1 MKKYILSIILAGF
14 ASSAFTQKNYLDK
27 VTDSTCKCLE
37 AGKAKVKSE
46 ADLDKLGENCILKA
60 ATPYLDSF
68 SRDENVKIED
78 LDGEIGNK
86 IGQKIG
92 MKLVTNCPAFVE
104 LIATFSNSQDEPEV
118 VTGKTSGTV
127 TAVTTSDHIFLSIKE
142 ASGKITRL
150 AWIEYFPGADE
161 YKSNPALLKGKQVEV
176 EWKQSEI
183 YNIANKDFAI
193 VKVISKLRVK

>member
-1 MKKYILSIILAGF
+1 MKKYFLSMILTGLAF
-14 ASSAFTQKNYLDK
+14 SAFTQKNYVDK
-27 VTDSTCKCLE
+27 VADSTCKCLE
-37 AGKAKVKSE
+37 AGKAQIKSE
-46 ADLDKLGENCILKA
+46 ADLDNLGQKCIIKA

-92 MKLVTNCPAFVE
+92 MKLVTSCPVFVE
-104 LIATFSNSQDEPEV
+104 LIANFSNNQDEPEV

-127 TAVTTSDHIFLSIKE
+127 TAVAISDHVFLSIKE

-150 AWIEYFPGADE
+150 AWIEYFPGADQ

-176 EWKQSEI
+176 EWKQSQI
-183 YNIANKDFAI
+183 YNIANKDFAT